1 MDCNGSES
9 TGILIFVRI
18 YYVYCICVS
27 KNCSCLNKT
36 FTSPDITYSIYF
48 SLFAKKKKK
57 KEEAFYELVYCN
69 TKLYIIYKLR

>member
-1 MDCNGSES
+1 MDYNGSES
-9 TGILIFVRI
+9 TGILFFIRI

-27 KNCSCLNKT
+27 ENCSCLNKT
-36 FTSPDITYSIYF
+36 FTSSDITYSIYF

-57 KEEAFYELVYCN
+57 EAFYELVYCN

>member
-9 TGILIFVRI
+9 MGILVFIRI

-27 KNCSCLNKT
+27 KNCNCLNKT
-36 FTSPDITYSIYF
+36 SSADTAHGIYF

-57 KEEAFYELVYCN
+57 KKEVFYELVYCN